1 MAEETNQTIN
11 INQDKLEKQIRDQFY
26 KAYFDVLK
34 EKVEQEPPDYE
45 WIVRLY
51 EEIKLKL
58 TKLFKEGSTTR
69 NEIEE
74 KLDVKLFDQ
83 MIRNK
88 AFNLNDFE
96 GVTNYIFGLC
106 IKFGSPQ
113 RDKATAEMRDEILNE
128 IKKNSPFSVLIPI
141 FIKNA
146 NTCVDHIYE
155 DLQTTLRNI
164 DKKKKSKHI

>member
-1 MAEETNQTIN
+1 MTEETNKPIN
-11 INQDKLEKQIRDQFY
+11 IDQDKLEKQIRDQY
-26 KAYFDVLK
+26 YRAYFDVLK
-34 EKVEQEPPDYE
+34 EKIEQDPPDYE

-58 TKLFKEGSTTR
+58 IKLFKEGSSTR
-69 NEIEE
+69 NEIED
-74 KLDVKLFDQ
+74 KLDIHLFNQ
-83 MIRNK
+83 MLRNN
-88 AFNLNDFE
+88 AFHFNDFE
-96 GVTNYIFGLC
+96 RLTNYIFNLC
-106 IKFGSPQ
+106 IKFGSPG
-113 RDKATAEMRDEILNE
+113 RDKYTAEMRDEILNE

-164 DKKKKSKHI
+164 DKKNNNNI

>member
-1 MAEETNQTIN
+1 MAENTNQPIN

-83 MIRNK
+83 MLRNK

-96 GVTNYIFGLC
+96 GLTNYIFGLC

-128 IKKNSPFSVLIPI
+128 IKKNSPFSILIPI

-164 DKKKKSKHI
+164 DKKNNSNI

>member
-1 MAEETNQTIN
+1 MAEDTNQTIN
-11 INQDKLEKQIRDQFY
+11 IDQDKLEKQIRNQFY

-34 EKVEQEPPDYE
+34 EKVEQDPPDYD

-58 TKLFKEGSTTR
+58 TKLFKEGSNTR
-69 NEIEE
+69 IEIEE
-74 KLDVKLFDQ
+74 KLDVLLFDQ
-83 MIRNK
+83 MLRNK
-88 AFNLNDFE
+88 AYNLSDFE
-96 GVTNYIFGLC
+96 GLTNYIFGLC

-113 RDKATAEMRDEILNE
+113 RDKETAEMRDEILNE

-141 FIKNA
+141 FIKNT

-164 DKKKKSKHI
+164 DKKNSNNI

>member
-1 MAEETNQTIN
+1 MAEDTNQSIN
-11 INQDKLEKQIRDQFY
+11 IDQDKLEKQIRDQFY
-26 KAYFDVLK
+26 NAYFDLLK
-34 EKVEQEPPDYE
+34 EKVEQDPPDYE

-58 TKLFKEGSTTR
+58 TKLFKEDSSTKI
-69 NEIEE
+69 EIEE
-74 KLDVKLFDQ
+74 RLDVKLFDQ
-83 MIRNK
+83 MLRNN
-88 AFNLNDFE
+88 AYNINDFE
-96 GVTNYIFGLC
+96 RLVYYIFELC

-113 RDKATAEMRDEILNE
+113 RDKTTAEMRDEILNE

-164 DKKKKSKHI
+164 DKKKNSNHI